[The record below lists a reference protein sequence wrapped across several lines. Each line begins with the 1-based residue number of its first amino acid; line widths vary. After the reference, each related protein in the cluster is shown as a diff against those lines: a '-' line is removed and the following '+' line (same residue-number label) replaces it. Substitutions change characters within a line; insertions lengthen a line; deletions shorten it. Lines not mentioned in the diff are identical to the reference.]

1 MPAANWTNSDAHNT
15 STRPGIYVN
24 FIGQAQAATQVGA
37 QGTVAIPVTA
47 DWGLLNGIT
56 DITTEG
62 QIPDAFGTGG
72 NASTLVAQA
81 LRGGAYKVRAYR
93 MGVTGTA
100 AKATLTLND
109 VPAVAANV
117 LTAKYEGARAN
128 SFTVKVATNAV
139 DATKKDVSII
149 ESGNTLEIFT
159 VLDNDDL
166 TAQINGASPG
176 VNASRYLTATTSGAA
191 DRTLANVAGTLMT
204 GGNSGTSVTTT
215 EYSSA
220 LTALE
225 VYDWNLLVP
234 GDTVNTAIQTT
245 VRTYIDRIRTEGHKA
260 MAVMG
265 GQSVS
270 GFTSAAFSTEYNSM
284 ISNATSTS
292 TGQHEG
298 VVMVFP
304 GIVDEV
310 TLTPL
315 SGAVTA
321 ARVAGMIARNGFT
334 GSITKEDTGA
344 ANATYRMVNADVKR
358 GLMSGLC
365 LITVDGERTLV
376 ESGIN
381 TWTAFTT
388 DKPRTFRKIRL
399 IRANDAVAET
409 LNDNMSQLVFG
420 VVNNTTNGQNF
431 VLNLVVEALDVFR
444 QAGAIDAG
452 FTVQPDTGRNANAD
466 PDEFF
471 ILVSYSP
478 IDAIEKVFMSIKVL

>member
-1 MPAANWTNSDAHNT
+1 MPAATWNQSDTHNT
-15 STRPGIYVN
+15 ATRPGIYVN

-37 QGTVAIPVTA
+37 LGTVAIPVTA

-62 QIPDAFGTGG
+62 QIADAFGTGG
-72 NASTLVAQA
+72 NASLLVAQA
-81 LRGGAYKVRAYR
+81 LRGGAFRVRAYR
-93 MGVTGTA
+93 MGVSGTA

-109 VPAVAANV
+109 GVAAAANV

-128 SFTVKVATNAV
+128 AFTIKVATNAV
-139 DATKKDVSII
+139 DVSKKDVSII
-149 ESGNTLEIFT
+149 ENGTTLEIFT
-159 VLDNDDL
+159 VLDNDEL
-166 TAQINGASPG
+166 TAQINGTVAG
-176 VNASRYLTATTSGAA
+176 INASRYLTATTSGAS
-191 DRTLANVAGTLMT
+191 DRALANVAGSLMT
-204 GGNSGTSVTTT
+204 GGNSGTAVTAT
-215 EYSSA
+215 EYGTA

-234 GDTVNTAIQTT
+234 GDTTSTSIQTT
-245 VRTYIDRIRTEGHKA
+245 VRAYIDRLRNEGHKA
-260 MAVMG
+260 IAVMG
-265 GQSVS
+265 GQSVAGMS
-270 GFTSAAFSTEYNSM
+270 SAAFQTEFGTM
-284 ISNATSTS
+284 ITNATSAS
-292 TGQHEG
+292 IANHEG

-310 TLTPL
+310 SNVSL
-315 SGAVTA
+315 SGAQTA
-321 ARVAGMIARNGFT
+321 ARVAGMIARNGFV

-358 GLMSGLC
+358 GLQNGLL
-365 LITVDGERTLV
+365 LITVDGDRTLV

-381 TWTAFTT
+381 TLTTFTT
-388 DKPRTFRKIRL
+388 DKPRAFRKIRL

-431 VLNLVVEALDVFR
+431 VINLVVEALDVFR
-444 QAGAIDAG
+444 QAGAIDTG
-452 FTVQPDTGRNANAD
+452 FTVLPDAGRNATAD

-471 ILVSYSP
+471 LLVSYTP
-478 IDAIEKVFMSIKVL
+478 IDAIEKVFVSIKVL

>member
-56 DITTEG
+56 DLTTEG

-72 NASTLVAQA
+72 NAALLVAQA
-81 LRGGAYKVRAYR
+81 LRGGAFKVRAYR
-93 MGVTGTA
+93 MGVSGTV
-100 AKATLTLND
+100 AKATITLND
-109 VPAVAANV
+109 VPVVAANV

-128 SFTVKVATNAV
+128 GFTIKVAVNV
-139 DATKKDVSII
+139 SDASKKDVTII
-149 ESGNTLEIFT
+149 ENGNALEIFT
-159 VLDNDDL
+159 VSTNDDL
-166 TAQINGASPG
+166 TNQVMGNVAG
-176 VNASRYLTATTSGAA
+176 VNGSRYITATTSGASS
-191 DRTLANVAGTLMT
+191 RVLANVTGTLMT
-204 GGNSGTSVTTT
+204 GGNSGTSVTAT
-215 EYSSA
+215 EYGLA

-234 GDTVNTAIQTT
+234 GDTVSTSIQTT
-245 VRTYIDRIRTEGHKA
+245 VRTYVDRIRSEGHKA
-260 MAVMG
+260 MCVMG

-270 GFTSAAFSTEYNSM
+270 GFTSGNFTTELNTM
-284 ISNATSTS
+284 ITNATATT
-292 TGQHEG
+292 TGNHEG

-304 GIVDEV
+304 GIVDEISSAA
-310 TLTPL
+310 L
-315 SGAVTA
+315 SGAQTA

-358 GLMSGLC
+358 SLMGGLC
-365 LITVDGERTLV
+365 LITVDGDRTVV

-381 TWTAFTT
+381 TLTTYTT

-431 VLNLVVEALDVFR
+431 VVNLVVEALDVFR
-444 QAGAIDAG
+444 QAGALDPG
-452 FTVQPDTGRNANAD
+452 FTVQPDTGRNATAD

-471 ILVSYSP
+471 LLVSYSP